1 MQRNIIGALYMY
13 DEIGIKPNYSELE
26 RRYGISRQTIKKYHD
41 EGGKVLKERVK
52 RVSKYAKHK
61 DEIEE
66 LFSTTSTNI
75 IGAFE
80 YIKEKYNYSDKE
92 FNYNGF
98 KWYVASEGIREQKK
112 RVTHLRYETKPGEQL
127 QIDWKED
134 IEMISRHGEVFKF
147 SLFVSTL
154 GYSRLHNW
162 VYSVNRTTED
172 FIRCLIEVFN
182 RLGGVTNKILTDN
195 MAVIVSI
202 KNGYKKKHKIIKQF
216 ENDLGVSIGLT
227 KTRTP
232 ETKGKVE
239 SANRFI
245 KRLYAYDGNFEDENE
260 LITIIKKINSDANN
274 QNNRT
279 TNIPP
284 IELFKKEKEYLSMLP
299 NKLMLDTYISNVATK
314 TVPNT
319 LLVSFEGRE
328 YSVPRSYINKRVRLI
343 PIDNELYIYYNTE
356 LVVIHKMSNK
366 KFNYKQEH
374 YATGLKGTLTKYSD
388 DEINEMAK
396 QNLELLGEIK
406 YGK

>member
-80 YIKEKYNYSDKE
+80 YIKEKYNYTDKE

-98 KWYVASEGIREQKK
+98 KWYVGEEGLREQKK
-112 RVTHLRYETKPGEQL
+112 RKTHLRYETKPGDQL

-134 IEMISRHGEVFKF
+134 IEMVSRHGEVFRF
-147 SLFVSTL
+147 NLFVSTL

-202 KNGYKKKHKIIKQF
+202 KNGYKKKHKI
-216 ENDLGVSIGLT
+216 
-227 KTRTP
+227 KTR
-232 ETKGKVE
+232 K
-239 SANRFI
+239 
-245 KRLYAYDGNFEDENE
+245 
-260 LITIIKKINSDANN
+260 
-274 QNNRT
+274 
-279 TNIPP
+279 
-284 IELFKKEKEYLSMLP
+284 
-299 NKLMLDTYISNVATK
+299 
-314 TVPNT
+314 
-319 LLVSFEGRE
+319 
-328 YSVPRSYINKRVRLI
+328 
-343 PIDNELYIYYNTE
+343 
-356 LVVIHKMSNK
+356 
-366 KFNYKQEH
+366 
-374 YATGLKGTLTKYSD
+374 
-388 DEINEMAK
+388 
-396 QNLELLGEIK
+396 
-406 YGK
+406 